1 MIPYPQIDPVI
12 FALGPLQVRWYG
24 LMYVLGFI
32 AVHLL
37 VGYQARRYGLRDLA
51 REMDN
56 LNLVLIISLVVGG
69 RLGYVLFYNLGYY
82 LRHPLEILATW
93 HGGMSFHGSLIGLLL
108 AGWLYCRRAGLDF
121 LRGADVYIVAVP
133 IGLGLGRLGNFIN
146 GELYGRVTDVPWG
159 MIFPGGGPLPRHPS
173 QLYESFLEGLVLFVI
188 LWNLR
193 RLYWRAHNHGHD
205 VSDHGVRNWPAG
217 SLLAAFLAGYG
228 LIRFGVEFFR
238 EPDPQLGLI
247 AAGLSMGQLLSLL
260 MLTTAAGLW
269 LYGRSRPA
277 GGLKSGGLKSLV
289 LLLFPG
295 IMALAMI
302 APPASPAAEIAPR
315 LHKTV
320 LANGLTVIAKQTPG
334 TGVATVQVWVRAG
347 SVFETPAE
355 AGITHLIEHMIFKGT
370 ASRGPGQVAGE
381 IEALGGR
388 INAYTTYEHTV
399 YHATLAARH
408 WQAALEVLA
417 DAVLNSTFDP
427 AELEREK
434 VVVLEE
440 IRMRRDRPE
449 IALFQEMM
457 SRAYTTHPYRLPISG
472 TEESVMAISRENI
485 LAYMANHYRP
495 ENLMVVVVVGDVNP
509 AEVLAKSSARFGGS
523 KNGQTPATAVKLPPE
538 PPQENPRLFSLVRD
552 VNQTNLALAL
562 PAPAFK
568 HLDTPALDVLIH
580 ILGQG
585 EASRLYHRLR
595 HELGLVYRIDAS
607 LFSSHDPG
615 LIQVSATLEATQAP
629 AALQEIMAEML
640 ALSHFPVSDEELTR
654 AKRNLEAD
662 FIFNLER
669 AEGLA
674 RVLGSFELLTNDP
687 RDDDYLD
694 RLRAVSQ
701 EDLMRVAAAY
711 FRPHRL
717 TAGLLGPAG
726 TETILDQAGLT
737 ALLAEAEQAAR
748 QADRA
753 AAGPEAAAPV
763 SYQLGNGIT
772 LLVKEQREVPTVAI
786 RAVFPGGLRSES
798 EATNGA
804 FAFLADLLPKG
815 TERLSSRQMAHAVA
829 DLAGELEGFNGK
841 NTFGVKADFLSRFFR
856 QGLTLVRD
864 VLLTPAFDPEEA
876 EKIRAE
882 LLSQLKRQEDSLSS
896 LAFREFNRQLFR
908 GHPYGLNTA
917 GSEAAIRALSVAQL
931 REILQ
936 QHARPERLVL
946 TVVGDVEA
954 AAVKQEVGK
963 LFGAWPGRP
972 AADSLI
978 QESLLPPDPPLK
990 PELVA
995 ISRDKEQVH
1004 VVIGFL
1010 GATMTSPDRFPL
1022 EILDQVLSGQSG
1034 RLFTELRDR
1043 HSLAYS
1049 LSSFSLLGIDTG
1061 AFGVYI
1067 GTSPDRREEAIKA
1080 LWQQLYRLQQEEISP
1095 AELERARNVLIGN
1108 YRLGLQTHGAQAM
1121 EMALNQTYG
1130 LGLDFSDRYVRALEA
1145 VTPAEVLAAARR
1157 YIQPDRHVMV
1167 TVGGATAAPANR

>member
-1 MIPYPQIDPVI
+1 MITYPQIDPVI

-51 REMDN
+51 REMES

-121 LRGADVYIVAVP
+121 LRSADVYIVAAP

-146 GELYGRVTDVPWG
+146 GELYGRVTEAPWG
-159 MIFPGGGPLPRHPS
+159 MVFPGGGPLPRHPS
-173 QLYESFLEGLVLFVI
+173 QLYESLLEGLVLFVI

-193 RLYWRAHNHGHD
+193 RLYWRRG
-205 VSDHGVRNWPAG
+205 WPAG

-260 MLTTAAGLW
+260 MLATAAGLW

-277 GGLKSGGLKSLV
+277 DGIKSGRLKSLV
-289 LLLFPG
+289 VLFFPV
-295 IMALAMI
+295 IMALAMTT
-302 APPASPAAEIAPR
+302 PTASPAAEIAPR

-320 LANGLTVIAKQTPG
+320 LNNGLTVIAKQTPG

-370 ASRGPGQVAGE
+370 ASRGPGEVAGA

-434 VVVLEE
+434 MVVLEE

-449 IALFQEMM
+449 IALFQEMIGQ
-457 SRAYTTHPYRLPISG
+457 AYTVHPYRLPISG
-472 TEESVMAISRENI
+472 SEESVLAISRDDI
-485 LAYMANHYRP
+485 LAYLANHYRP
-495 ENLMVVVVVGDVNP
+495 ENLMVVVVGDVDP
-509 AEVLAKSSARFGGS
+509 GAVLRASGELFGQS
-523 KNGQTPATAVKLPPE
+523 TNGAPKAAAPLPQE
-538 PPQENPRLFSLVRD
+538 PPQEAPRLFALVRD

-568 HLDTPALDVLIH
+568 HPDTPALDVLIH

-595 HELGLVYRIDAS
+595 HELGLAYRIDAS

-615 LIQVSATLEATQAP
+615 LIQVSATLEAAQAP
-629 AALQEIMAEML
+629 AALREIMTEML
-640 ALSHFPVSDEELTR
+640 SLSHFPVSDEELTR

-701 EDLMRVAAAY
+701 DDLMRVAAAY
-711 FRPHRL
+711 IRPHRL

-726 TETILDQAGLT
+726 ADAILDQAGLT

-748 QADRA
+748 RADRA
-753 AAGPEAAAPV
+753 AAGPETAAPI
-763 SYQLGNGIT
+763 SYQLTNGIT

-864 VLLTPAFDPEEA
+864 VLLTPALDPEEA

-917 GSEAAIRALSVAQL
+917 GSEAAIRALNVGQL

-954 AAVKQEVGK
+954 AVVKQEVEK

-990 PELVA
+990 PELVV

-1010 GATMTSPDRFPL
+1010 GITMTSPDRYPL

-1067 GTSPDRREEAIKA
+1067 GTNPDRREEAIKA

-1167 TVGGATAAPANR
+1167 TVGGTAAAN